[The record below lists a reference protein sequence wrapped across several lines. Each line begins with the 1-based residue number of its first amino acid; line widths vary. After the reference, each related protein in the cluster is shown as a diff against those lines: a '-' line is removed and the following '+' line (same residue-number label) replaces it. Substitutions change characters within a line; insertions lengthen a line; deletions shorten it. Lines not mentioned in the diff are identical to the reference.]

1 MATFPHRPLLEI
13 AVDSVEDAVAACHA
27 GADRLELVADLH
39 TQGLTAPPE
48 LIRDVTRAC
57 AVPVMAMVRPRPGD
71 FVMDASER
79 LAMQREAAAA
89 VEAGAHGVVFGILTT
104 TGHVAVE
111 ACRELLACCP
121 GVETVFHR
129 AFDFT
134 PDAFETLETLVAMGV
149 TRILSAGVGTWATPG
164 EGEAFEARCRRL
176 GDLHRA
182 AGGRIQILPGG
193 GFRPAN
199 AAEALML
206 TGCQALHSACRPA
219 ASGLPCGAPPRLDP
233 AMVEAMRRA
242 MDAAAG
248 SGA

>member
-1 MATFPHRPLLEI
+1 MATPAQRPLLEI
-13 AVDSVEDAVAACHA
+13 AVDCVEDAVAACHA

-39 TQGLTAPPE
+39 TQGLTAPAA
-48 LIRDVTRAC
+48 LIREVVRAC
-57 AVPVMAMVRPRPGD
+57 PVPVMAMVRPRAGD
-71 FVMDASER
+71 FVMNASER
-79 LAMQREAAAA
+79 REMQREAAAA
-89 VEAGAHGVVFGILTT
+89 VEAGAEGVVFGLLTA
-104 TGHVAVE
+104 TGHVPVE
-111 ACRELLACCP
+111 ASRELVASCR

-134 PDAFETLETLVAMGV
+134 PDAFEALETLVGLGV

-164 EGEAFEARCRRL
+164 EGEAFETRCRRL
-176 GDLHRA
+176 GDLQRA

-199 AAEALML
+199 AAQALML
-206 TGCQALHSACRPA
+206 TGCHALHSACRPA

-233 AMVEAMRRA
+233 AMVTSMRQA

-248 SGA
+248 SKA